1 MDADMTRR
9 RFIASVGMGAAGVA
23 LGGLPA
29 LAQGAGVAAGPVASW
44 DVADVAGEVLTDAS
58 GHGHDLKLI
67 GAAAEEFMGRAFLR
81 FGADKCAEGPALG
94 DGWDTLTLTAI
105 VLQESDAGAYG
116 GIVCRDMYGGPT
128 GDAFGI
134 LTDPQ
139 GNWTGRLATTSGSA
153 GLSAP
158 IQTGWHMLALTYD
171 GAMAR
176 LYVDGELAQ
185 EKPIKGAL
193 ASQPDTPLTLGAYSN
208 RKGWYSG
215 GIARASVHDRALT
228 AKELAAAWVAWQ
240 AGQPTATSFTFAE
253 AADTHVTDTVSVE
266 IVNDGV
272 DMIHADAR
280 VAFSLWLGD
289 LTQNSKSDEM
299 ALARMTLDRLRRPR
313 HTLRGNHD
321 QAADYYSREFGELN
335 YTFEYA
341 GWKFVMLDSNPG
353 DKTPIDGARITWLRE
368 VLAETDAD
376 QPLILCTHHPLYPNT
391 KAYLLAGAAEVLAL
405 FAGHNLKAV
414 VAGHYHG
421 NQEEV
426 IDGVLYT
433 TTACLATT
441 RGNFDGTT
449 MRGYRLFHCTEDTIT
464 TEFVAV
470 RDVP

>member
-1 MDADMTRR
+1 MDAGMSRR
-9 RFIASVGMGAAGVA
+9 RFIASVGMGAAVVA
-23 LGGLPA
+23 LGGLPT
-29 LAQGAGVAAGPVASW
+29 LAQDAGAAGQVASW

-67 GAAAEEFMGRAFLR
+67 GAAEEEFMGRSFLR
-81 FGADKCAEGPALG
+81 FGVDKLAEGPALG
-94 DGWDTLTLTAI
+94 DGWQALTLTA
-105 VLQESDAGAYG
+105 VVFQESDAGVYSGIICRDNYG
-116 GIVCRDMYGGPT
+116 GQT
-128 GDAFGI
+128 GDVFGI

-153 GLSAP
+153 TLSAP

-176 LYVDGELAQ
+176 LYVDGELAE

-193 ASQPDTPLTLGAYSN
+193 VSQPDTPLTLGAYSN
-208 RKGWYSG
+208 RNGWYAG
-215 GIARASVHDRALT
+215 GIARGSVHDRALT
-228 AKELAAAWVAWQ
+228 GEELAAAWAGWQ
-240 AGQPTATSFTFAE
+240 KTHPTATSFTFAE
-253 AADTHVTDTVSVE
+253 AADTHVTDTKSVE

-272 DMIHADAR
+272 DMINADAR

-299 ALARMTLDRLRRPR
+299 ALARMTLDRVRRP
-313 HTLRGNHD
+313 HYALRGNHD
-321 QAADYYSREFGELN
+321 LAGDYYAREFGELN

-353 DKTPIDGARITWLRE
+353 DKTPIDAARMNWLRE
-368 VLAETDAD
+368 TLAETDAA

-391 KAYLLAGAAEVLAL
+391 KAYLLAGSAEVIGL
-405 FAGHNLKAV
+405 FSGHNLKAV
-414 VAGHYHG
+414 LAGHYHG

-426 IDGVLYT
+426 IGGVLYT

-449 MRGYRLFHCTEDTIT
+449 MRGYRLFHCTEDAIT
-464 TEFVAV
+464 TEFVGV